1 MKIQLGTLRTVSI
14 LQPSHTCTVQHTHR
28 VILVHHKHN
37 TVYKISNSKQ
47 CSPSTTPSN
56 LELHVYRRAALAAM
70 SMTGLQAQR
79 PKRPR
84 YRPADLLFGWLT
96 HYYCRGARG
105 IIQTPQQR
113 RHAGSASTPV
123 QAFPSR
129 SLPREAHEVQNTRAA
144 NPAPAPDN
152 SFSPQSLLL
161 LPTRVYIYINSPVSV
176 RAAGSNLLQ
185 SEYTVFLQPQH
196 RRTLWLSLAVDDL
209 RSFSAVSKQRSPS

>member
-1 MKIQLGTLRTVSI
+1 MLSF
-14 LQPSHTCTVQHTHR
+14 
-28 VILVHHKHN
+28 N
-37 TVYKISNSKQ
+37 NS
-47 CSPSTTPSN
+47 
-56 LELHVYRRAALAAM
+56 LELHVYRRAALAAT
-70 SMTGLQAQR
+70 SMTGLQAQ
-79 PKRPR
+79 RPR

-96 HYYCRGARG
+96 HYYCRGAGG

-161 LPTRVYIYINSPVSV
+161 LPTRVYIYINSLSSFLTCGCSV
-176 RAAGSNLLQ
+176 LL
-185 SEYTVFLQPQH
+185 VGC
-196 RRTLWLSLAVDDL
+196 
-209 RSFSAVSKQRSPS
+209 